1 MHFLNECMKPKM
13 FDFQGP
19 FLRIYYCFLW
29 YLSGTMGTQSHNC
42 GLESYSQRENA
53 GERQQSWAE
62 RLGEQASESNKSN
75 LLSSLCLSFIIC
87 EMGPIIVLPS
97 RTVLRSK

>member
-29 YLSGTMGTQSHNC
+29 YLSGTMGTQSHNY
-42 GLESYSQRENA
+42 GLESYSHKGECWGEAAELGREV
-53 GERQQSWAE
+53 R
-62 RLGEQASESNKSN
+62 
-75 LLSSLCLSFIIC
+75 
-87 EMGPIIVLPS
+87 
-97 RTVLRSK
+97 